1 MSHQVDPMLIH
12 MYGKHV
18 SQWTDNR
25 CKVVNK
31 KTEVCMTVLTHSQQ
45 ITTTHLGLHGVT
57 DTRYL
62 KMTWPIPLIS
72 DFPKFKAQP
81 IP

>member
-12 MYGKHV
+12 MYGKH
-18 SQWTDNR
+18 DNR

-31 KTEVCMTVLTHSQQ
+31 KNEVCMTVLTHSQKR
-45 ITTTHLGLHGVT
+45 TGVT

-72 DFPKFKAQP
+72 DFPKFKAHP